1 MNNSDAF
8 LSKLELLYREIER
21 LNNENADLLVDNA
34 SLKAQLEKHVNKC
47 LTCQENHCL
56 HHVNLTIGQGE

>member
-1 MNNSDAF
+1 MNTDAF

-21 LNNENADLLVDNA
+21 LNDENADL
-34 SLKAQLEKHVNKC
+34 KAANEKMQSQLEKHVNKC